1 MEPDP
6 RTPSPFDPDPANPFL
21 AAIGTGVTGPAM
33 TPTSSIATDPSAT
46 ALLAALGRLARDTR
60 RALRIALL
68 SRGERLPGP
77 VQRYLEGTLNHLGQ
91 VREGFAISLRTADCR
106 NSSELQDLV
115 EELLIDWQW
124 MGRLGI
130 RWVPLDQP
138 VQKPLAQVLAY
149 AHARAALGALPR
161 VPEAHVTFPALRRS
175 YADIPVPRSPGEVL
189 ERIDEIERVV
199 AVTLHGGVG
208 GGGARRGADGKSEQP
223 VHPLGRDRPSFRARL
238 RRAYGFFETSA
249 WLVEQVSSGTG
260 P

>member
-1 MEPDP
+1 METDP
-6 RTPSPFDPDPANPFL
+6 RIPSPFDPDPANPFL
-21 AAIGTGVTGPAM
+21 KAVGTGVTGPTV
-33 TPTSSIATDPSAT
+33 TPATSLETDPSAS

-106 NSSELQDLV
+106 NNSELRDLV
-115 EELLIDWQW
+115 EELLIDWRW
-124 MGRLGI
+124 MGQLGI

-161 VPEAHVTFPALRRS
+161 VPEAHVTFPALWRS
-175 YADIPVPRSPGEVL
+175 YADIPVPRTPGEVL
-189 ERIDEIERVV
+189 ERIDEVEQVV
-199 AVTLHGGVG
+199 AVTLHGGP
-208 GGGARRGADGKSEQP
+208 GGGARRGADGKTEQP
-223 VHPLGRDRPSFRARL
+223 VHLLGRDRPSFRARL

-249 WLVEQVSSGTG
+249 WLVEQVSR
-260 P
+260 

>member
-21 AAIGTGVTGPAM
+21 EAVGTGVTGPAV
-33 TPTSSIATDPSAT
+33 TPASALETNPSAA
-46 ALLAALGRLARDTR
+46 ALLAALGRLARQTR
-60 RALRIALL
+60 RALRIALMT
-68 SRGERLPGP
+68 RGERLPGP

-106 NSSELQDLV
+106 SQSELQDLV

-175 YADIPVPRSPGEVL
+175 YADISVPRTPGEVL

-199 AVTLHGGVG
+199 AVTLQ
-208 GGGARRGADGKSEQP
+208 GGAGGESVRPGAGREKEQP
-223 VHPLGRDRPSFRARL
+223 VRLLARDRPSFRARL

-249 WLVEQVSSGTG
+249 WLVDQVSSGTG
-260 P
+260 S